1 MFKSVRINSLF
12 LFVTILGSL
21 TLSAQ
26 QQDVSDTE
34 LAQFADAYIKVQM
47 QNQEAQQE
55 MMTIIEGEGLEV
67 ERFSEIQQTAMDP
80 NQKSDA
86 TADEMKKHGSAI
98 AKIEKLQPELEK
110 KAVDQ
115 VESTGISMERFESLA
130 SVIQQDQGL
139 QQRLQTILM
148 ERQQN

>member
-1 MFKSVRINSLF
+1 MFKSGKIKSLF
-12 LFVTILGSL
+12 LFVTLLGAFS
-21 TLSAQ
+21 LSAQ
-26 QQDVSDTE
+26 EQDVSDSE

-86 TADEMKKHGSAI
+86 TADEMKKHANAI
-98 AKIEKLQPELEK
+98 AKIDKLQPELEK
-110 KAVDQ
+110 KAVNE
-115 VESTGISMERFESLA
+115 VESTGISIERFESLA

-139 QQRLQTILM
+139 QQRLQTIIM
-148 ERQQN
+148 ERQTN

>member
-1 MFKSVRINSLF
+1 MFKSVRIKSLF
-12 LFVTILGSL
+12 LFVGILGSL

-26 QQDVSDTE
+26 SQDVSDTE

-47 QNQEAQQE
+47 QNQEAQKE

-67 ERFSEIQQTAMDP
+67 ERFSEIQQSSMDP

-86 TADEMKKHGSAI
+86 TAEEMKKHGSAI
-98 AKIEKLQPELEK
+98 AKIEQLQPELEK
-110 KAVDQ
+110 KAVKEI
-115 VESTGISMERFESLA
+115 ESSGITIERFESLA